1 MVQKRKARTIK
12 LPQIIRGIVLVY
24 FVILILQLMRWQIFD
39 HERFSA
45 LANDQRTAQ
54 SEIFTK
60 RGTVYTQDGV
70 VLSVDSPSW
79 NVVLSVVNDVDKK
92 RFLEKRTEI
101 IDLLGEL
108 LPIDKNE
115 IFKKTE
121 VETLSYVVL
130 VTNVNKR
137 QKDII
142 DSKQYPGI
150 YTKEAPRRMYPNGKL
165 ASHIIGYV
173 GPDQNGNP
181 QGYYGL
187 EGFFWGDIKG
197 KRGLSSQERDLMG
210 NAIISTEYKNVSFR
224 EGKNLVLT
232 INSGIQ
238 KKVEK
243 FLEEGVREYEA
254 DGGAVI
260 VMNPKT
266 GEIVAMA
273 GFPTYDPNFFWQTEE
288 VTTFKNKAVSD
299 PYEFGSVQKAL
310 TIAMA
315 MNEGK
320 LTENDIC
327 DDTGKLEL
335 LDKVIYN
342 YGKAKY
348 GKITPKDT
356 LRHSDNI
363 CAAQYGLS
371 VGPSKMYDYLI
382 KFGYGTAVGI
392 GLQEEEGSVIKDPKE
407 WVETDTATISFGQT
421 VSATPLQVISAF
433 SVIAN
438 EGERMQPLLVKK
450 IYNNEEEISVSAKS
464 HGQVVRPEVARKVA
478 GMLEY
483 AIMSQKEMN
492 RFKGRYAIAGKTGTA
507 QIAKKDGP
515 GYYEDRVNV
524 TFIGFSPTYN
534 TRVIMLVKLE
544 NPRKSGLANLTV
556 LPLWGKIFD
565 GIKDDLGVP
574 QVNQ

>member
-1 MVQKRKARTIK
+1 MVQKRKPKTIN
-12 LPQIIRGIVLVY
+12 LPKVIRGIVVVY
-24 FVILILQLMRWQIFD
+24 FIILILQLMRWQIFD

-108 LPIDKNE
+108 LPIEKNDV
-115 IFKKTE
+115 FKKTE
-121 VETLSYVVL
+121 SETLSYVVL

-142 DSKQYPGI
+142 DSKQFPGI
-150 YTKEAPRRMYPNGKL
+150 YTKESPRRMYPNGKL

-243 FLEEGVREYEA
+243 YLEEGVKEYEA

-273 GFPTYDPNFFWQTEE
+273 GFPTYDPNFFWQTKE
-288 VTTFKNKAVSD
+288 VTTFKNKSVSD

-327 DDTGKLEL
+327 EDTGKLEL

-348 GKITPKDT
+348 GRITPKDT

-371 VGPSKMYDYLI
+371 VGPTKMYDYLI

-433 SVIAN
+433 SVLAN
-438 EGERMQPLLVKK
+438 DGERMQPFLVKK
-450 IYNNEEEISVSAKS
+450 IYNNEEEISVAPKS
-464 HGQVVRPEVARKVA
+464 HGQIVRPEIARKVA